1 MTARRLTIAWAWL
14 MGLSLAS
21 TAVAALIESGAGTM
35 AAGVAILVVALVKAR
50 LILLDYLGLA
60 QAPSWRGGFVV
71 SLAVFTVL
79 LAGLYVIPALT
90 G

>member
-14 MGLSLAS
+14 LGLSLAS
-21 TAVAALIESGAGTM
+21 TAVAALIESGAGTT
-35 AAGVAILVVALVKAR
+35 AAGAAILGVALVKAR

-71 SLAVFTVL
+71 SLGVFTAL
-79 LAGLYVIPALT
+79 LAGLYLVPAFL
-90 G
+90 